1 MKRVWQSLCLLW
13 IPAAWSPVRQA
24 GLTAARVS
32 HSAASCNFSEAL
44 KMVIFLV
51 LQQGRTKCWLISF
64 IFFHHNWSFL
74 FCHSV
79 KAYFFFFC
87 LWQALFFPL
96 QCCLEVRGSLC
107 LAINCQN
114 LPVNIVNLH
123 TPWWALP
130 WTRWVATR
138 SPSCCVTCLGSSC
151 SVPSLAAV
159 ISLQEI
165 QNLFHVLQW
174 TFSCLEGLCSWIV
187 PLPFLFLTSHI
198 RQNYSSKKKS
208 SAVAMCPVLSVCLSV
223 RVNVL
228 WVLNLCV
235 RHGWLLQGEHLHRL
249 YWLLLTVFAC
259 VIENV
264 VSERRPQATLPEIC

>member
-1 MKRVWQSLCLLW
+1 MLTLDPSCLEPCEAGRPNSSQGQSLCCILQLF
-13 IPAAWSPVRQA
+13 WSFEDGDFLSA
-24 GLTAARVS
+24 AARK
-32 HSAASCNFSEAL
+32 NQ
-44 KMVIFLV
+44 V
-51 LQQGRTKCWLISF
+51 LAY
-64 IFFHHNWSFL
+64 FFHFFRHNWSFL

-79 KAYFFFFC
+79 NAYFFC

-96 QCCLEVRGSLC
+96 ECCLEVRGSLC

-114 LPVNIVNLH
+114 LPVDIVNLH

-130 WTRWVATR
+130 WTHWVATR

-174 TFSCLEGLCSWIV
+174 TFSCLEGLCSWIA

-208 SAVAMCPVLSVCLSV
+208 SAVAMCPVLRVCLSV

-235 RHGWLLQGEHLHRL
+235 RHGWLLQGEHLHRF